1 MREDA
6 VEEVLGK
13 VAKKVREEVVEVVL
27 PLPPLPEVVEE
38 IVDRGGGTGGV
49 VEGTP

>member
-1 MREDA
+1 M
-6 VEEVLGK
+6 EEILGK
-13 VAKKVREEVVEVVL
+13 VVKELLEEVVEVVP

-38 IVDRGGGTGGV
+38 VVDRGGGTGGV